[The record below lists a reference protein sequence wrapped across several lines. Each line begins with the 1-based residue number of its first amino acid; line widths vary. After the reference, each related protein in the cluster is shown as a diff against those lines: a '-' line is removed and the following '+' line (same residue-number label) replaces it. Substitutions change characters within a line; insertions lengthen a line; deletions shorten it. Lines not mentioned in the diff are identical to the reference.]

1 MPDREGRRIGLR
13 AGTVTGSS
21 AGIGSRGGSTTAP
34 PDNLAAIM
42 RDATIIVGAGIRPA
56 VKVHITK
63 APAPDRARHC
73 GRSREPETRR
83 PWRIFRWWA
92 RSLTQGELGSWREPR
107 LSRTGGST

>member
-21 AGIGSRGGSTTAP
+21 AGIGSHGGSTTAP

-56 VKVHITK
+56 VKVHMTK
-63 APAPDRARHC
+63 P
-73 GRSREPETRR
+73 
-83 PWRIFRWWA
+83 
-92 RSLTQGELGSWREPR
+92 PR
-107 LSRTGGST
+107 LVDHVTVTDPERQKREDLGESSEGGRGP